1 MTDVR
6 TKNPKFIGKFLVTV
20 VAVATVANITSCGG
34 SRSEPVEPSAGPE
47 RHSVDLGDHVSAF
60 TGGLGP
66 RGGYREPVR
75 GERRTVAEGVG
86 LFLDGRR
93 AEAGRHLAGVGFR
106 VRTLTDRATGR
117 RYAEIADATE
127 ARAATR
133 GWGRVYVDL
142 GSPSRWSVQVP
153 HPVADTD
160 SEDVGVAM
168 LRGTPGGVLVLAG
181 AHREAGRGDA
191 ADVSHRRDTVFHAVC
206 DELLKRGLPGIQ
218 VHGFDDATAPGYD
231 AIVSTGSGT
240 RGRAAGRAMSDAL
253 RDRGFDPCRAWSRKC
268 PLEGRTNVQGRAA
281 DKAGVPF
288 LHVEFSR
295 SVRESGRSVSRVA
308 EAAGAA
314 TRVWAAD

>member
-1 MTDVR
+1 M
-6 TKNPKFIGKFLVTV
+6 
-20 VAVATVANITSCGG
+20 
-34 SRSEPVEPSAGPE
+34 EPSAGPE
-47 RHSVDLGDHVSAF
+47 RHSVDLGEHISAF

-127 ARAATR
+127 ARAAAR

-142 GSPSRWSVQVP
+142 DSPSRWSVQVP
-153 HPVADTD
+153 HPVADLD

-181 AHREAGRGDA
+181 AHRAAGRKDA

-206 DELLKRGLPGIQ
+206 DELLERRLPGIQ

-231 AIVSTGSGT
+231 VIISTGSGT
-240 RGRAAGRAMSDAL
+240 RGRKAGRAMSDAL
-253 RDRGFDPCRAWSRKC
+253 RDRGFDTCRAWSRNC

-281 DKAGVPF
+281 EEAEVPF

-308 EAAGAA
+308 QAAGAA
-314 TRVWAAD
+314 TAVWSAD